1 MRPKW
6 VSSGNTVWHASQDK
20 PVCLAKLGTAFAGKA
35 ANDRLAATHANMM
48 AVPPRACACFVM
60 DSFYALDAPCLG
72 CRERFHQ
79 LGRVISIELRRIVSA
94 IEIQIHLGNTVLIDY
109 LFVLATL
116 CADGVTHWWG
126 FKMRRIGA
134 RIE

>member
-1 MRPKW
+1 
-6 VSSGNTVWHASQDK
+6 
-20 PVCLAKLGTAFAGKA
+20 
-35 ANDRLAATHANMM
+35 
-48 AVPPRACACFVM
+48 M

-79 LGRVISIELRRIVSA
+79 LGRAIELRRIVSA
-94 IEIQIHLGNTVLIDY
+94 IEIQIQLGNTVLIDY

-116 CADGVTHWWG
+116 WADGVTHWWG
-126 FKMRRIGA
+126 FKMRRIGV